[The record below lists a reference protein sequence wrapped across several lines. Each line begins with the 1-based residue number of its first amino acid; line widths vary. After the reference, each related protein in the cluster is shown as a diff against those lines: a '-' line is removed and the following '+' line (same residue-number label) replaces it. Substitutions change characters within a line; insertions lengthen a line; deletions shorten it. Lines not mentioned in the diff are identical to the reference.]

1 MSPKER
7 SNNKMRGPRI
17 EKVVVNIGVGEAG
30 EKLMRAEKVLT
41 MICKQKPVRTISKS
55 TNKDLGIR
63 LGMPI
68 GCKVTLRGKSALELL
83 KTALWTKENRLYDY
97 SFDEEG
103 NFSFGV
109 PEYTDFPGMKY
120 DPNIG
125 IFGMDICVTMSRRG
139 ARIKHRDRCKRRIP
153 ATHKLNPKE
162 VKEYLAQEF
171 KIEFI
176 G

>member
-1 MSPKER
+1 MSG
-7 SNNKMRGPRI
+7 NMMRTPRI

-30 EKLMRAEKVLT
+30 EKLMRAEKVLQ
-41 MICKQKPVRTISKS
+41 MICKQKPVRTISRS

-63 LGMPI
+63 KGMPI
-68 GCKVTLRGKSALELL
+68 GCKVTLRGAGAKELL
-83 KTALWTKENRLYDY
+83 KTALWTKENKLYGY
-97 SFDEEG
+97 SFDEDG
-103 NFSFGV
+103 NFSFGI

-139 ARIKHRDRCKRRIP
+139 SRIRHRQKCRKRIP
-153 ATHKLNPKE
+153 SGQKLSPDE
-162 VKEYLAQEF
+162 VKEYLTKEF
-171 KIEFI
+171 NVEFI